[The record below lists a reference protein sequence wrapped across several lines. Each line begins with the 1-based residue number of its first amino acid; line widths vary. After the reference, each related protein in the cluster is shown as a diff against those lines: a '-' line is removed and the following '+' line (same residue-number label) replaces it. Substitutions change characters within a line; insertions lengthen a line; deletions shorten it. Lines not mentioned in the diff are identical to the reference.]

1 MSRPPS
7 RKRGS
12 LPRTRKNQN
21 PSPLASQL
29 LESIP
34 DAIVGVDQSG
44 TIVQIN
50 AQTEALFG
58 YKREELIGKKV
69 EILIPERHHARH
81 SGHRADFSENPRV
94 RQMGPGLNLHGRR
107 KDGSEFAVEIS
118 LSPVSTEDG
127 VLVLSAIRDV
137 SERKRIEEELGRA
150 NAELNERTNR
160 QLWEYRARLASII
173 DSSEDAIIGKDL
185 NGIVTSWNRGAEHVY
200 GYSADEMVGNSIT
213 KISPADRPDEIPG
226 ILRKIRRGETVSH
239 FESVRVTKDG
249 RHLNISLTVSPIH
262 DAQGTIVGAS
272 AIGRDITAHKRAEDQ
287 LRQAQK
293 MEAIGRLAGGVAHDF
308 NNILGIITACIE
320 LLESRI
326 DSKAASQQYIDNIRK
341 AAERGATL
349 TRQLLAF
356 SRQQVVQTTVLD
368 LNARLRETS
377 KLLRPLMGD
386 DVEVIISG
394 RSSAAVVEGDPVQ
407 LDQVILNLAVNARDA
422 MPKGGKLILETSTI
436 EMDETMAAQHAPLT
450 AGKYVQLT
458 VSDTGTGMDSA
469 TAARIFEPFFTTK
482 EVGKGTGLGLA
493 MVYGIVRQSNG
504 HILVYSEPGRGTTF
518 KIYMPS
524 AEDKIGLP
532 TPGKSE
538 ALPRRRTDTTIL
550 LVEDDETMRMLTKQL
565 LVDHGYNVIEAS
577 DGASALDTGVSEDKH
592 IDVLLTDVVMR
603 GISGPELVRQLAS
616 SRPKTKVIF
625 MSGYTGE
632 LLSEHDVFQAG
643 TRFLEKP
650 FSRASLLK
658 MVDAALEEAE

>member
-1 MSRPPS
+1 M
-7 RKRGS
+7 
-12 LPRTRKNQN
+12 
-21 PSPLASQL
+21 
-29 LESIP
+29 
-34 DAIVGVDQSG
+34 
-44 TIVQIN
+44 QIN

-137 SERKRIEEELGRA
+137 SERKRIEEELNRA

-185 NGIVTSWNRGAEHVY
+185 NGIVTSWNKGAEHVY

>member
-1 MSRPPS
+1 M
-7 RKRGS
+7 
-12 LPRTRKNQN
+12 PRTRKNQN

>member
-1 MSRPPS
+1 
-7 RKRGS
+7 

-185 NGIVTSWNRGAEHVY
+185 NGIVTSWNKGAEHVY

>member
-137 SERKRIEEELGRA
+137 SERKRIEEELNRA

-185 NGIVTSWNRGAEHVY
+185 NGIVTSWNKGAEHVY

>member
-1 MSRPPS
+1 
-7 RKRGS
+7 
-12 LPRTRKNQN
+12 
-21 PSPLASQL
+21 
-29 LESIP
+29 
-34 DAIVGVDQSG
+34 
-44 TIVQIN
+44 
-50 AQTEALFG
+50 
-58 YKREELIGKKV
+58 
-69 EILIPERHHARH
+69 
-81 SGHRADFSENPRV
+81 
-94 RQMGPGLNLHGRR
+94 
-107 KDGSEFAVEIS
+107 VEIS

-185 NGIVTSWNRGAEHVY
+185 NGIVTSWNKGAEHVY

-394 RSSAAVVEGDPVQ
+394 RSTAAVVEGDPVQ

>member
-1 MSRPPS
+1 M
-7 RKRGS
+7 
-12 LPRTRKNQN
+12 PRTRKNQN

-185 NGIVTSWNRGAEHVY
+185 NGIVTSWNKGAEHVY

-239 FESVRVTKDG
+239 FESFRVTKDG

-320 LLESRI
+320 LLESRT

>member
-1 MSRPPS
+1 
-7 RKRGS
+7 

-137 SERKRIEEELGRA
+137 SERKRIEEELNRA

-185 NGIVTSWNRGAEHVY
+185 NGIVTSWNKGAEHVY

>member
-137 SERKRIEEELGRA
+137 SERKRIEEELNRA

-185 NGIVTSWNRGAEHVY
+185 NGIVTSWNKGAEHVY

-249 RHLNISLTVSPIH
+249 RHLNISLSVSPIR
-262 DAQGTIVGAS
+262 DTDGTIVGAS
-272 AIGRDITAHKRAEDQ
+272 VIGRDITANKR
-287 LRQAQK
+287 
-293 MEAIGRLAGGVAHDF
+293 
-308 NNILGIITACIE
+308 
-320 LLESRI
+320 
-326 DSKAASQQYIDNIRK
+326 
-341 AAERGATL
+341 
-349 TRQLLAF
+349 
-356 SRQQVVQTTVLD
+356 
-368 LNARLRETS
+368 
-377 KLLRPLMGD
+377 
-386 DVEVIISG
+386 
-394 RSSAAVVEGDPVQ
+394 
-407 LDQVILNLAVNARDA
+407 
-422 MPKGGKLILETSTI
+422 
-436 EMDETMAAQHAPLT
+436 
-450 AGKYVQLT
+450 
-458 VSDTGTGMDSA
+458 
-469 TAARIFEPFFTTK
+469 
-482 EVGKGTGLGLA
+482 
-493 MVYGIVRQSNG
+493 
-504 HILVYSEPGRGTTF
+504 
-518 KIYMPS
+518 
-524 AEDKIGLP
+524 
-532 TPGKSE
+532 
-538 ALPRRRTDTTIL
+538 
-550 LVEDDETMRMLTKQL
+550 
-565 LVDHGYNVIEAS
+565 
-577 DGASALDTGVSEDKH
+577 
-592 IDVLLTDVVMR
+592 
-603 GISGPELVRQLAS
+603 
-616 SRPKTKVIF
+616 
-625 MSGYTGE
+625 
-632 LLSEHDVFQAG
+632 
-643 TRFLEKP
+643 
-650 FSRASLLK
+650 
-658 MVDAALEEAE
+658 

>member
-1 MSRPPS
+1 M
-7 RKRGS
+7 
-12 LPRTRKNQN
+12 PRTRKNQN

-137 SERKRIEEELGRA
+137 SERKRIEEELNRA

-185 NGIVTSWNRGAEHVY
+185 NGIVTSWNKGAEHVY